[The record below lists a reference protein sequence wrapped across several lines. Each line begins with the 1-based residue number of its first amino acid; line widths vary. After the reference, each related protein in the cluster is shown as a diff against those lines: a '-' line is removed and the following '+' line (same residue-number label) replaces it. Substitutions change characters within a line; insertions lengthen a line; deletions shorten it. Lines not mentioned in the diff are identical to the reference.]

1 VCQHHTTDI
10 ELVTGNGD
18 TTIGTAIAV
27 YNGNAECVYEFSKF
41 VMGASF
47 LEDAIE
53 VEIG

>member
-1 VCQHHTTDI
+1 
-10 ELVTGNGD
+10 VTGNGD
-18 TTIGTAIAV
+18 TAIGTAIAV
-27 YNGNAECVYEFSKF
+27 YNGNAECVFEFAKF

>member
-1 VCQHHTTDI
+1 VCQHYTTDI

-41 VMGASF
+41 VMGSTF
-47 LEDAIE
+47 LQDAIG
-53 VEIG
+53 VDIG